1 MTTLV
6 DIVPSV
12 PAQHPLTRETL
23 LGRVAALYLS
33 RRLAEEPAQDGGTA
47 RFIIDLLTPAQTAA
61 IARAILDDPALN
73 PKFEIHLPAGFVS
86 GFGLPQDVLT
96 PERATFYRNAPSDRP
111 ALLLANTGDDE
122 EQSLRDLT
130 SVSAADLQS
139 VPELWVQVAAQTLP
153 LTEDHRKWWIRA
165 LAALQDLRF
174 VSLDRYAAYVLRAH
188 EEVEESGH
196 PIIHALGA
204 ALPAL
209 RLPRDLCYFEAL
221 PAPFRTHTSRW
232 KTLFSAIYTK
242 RACYLSKQTPSGTV
256 IGEDDLRVA
265 YARVRESIPDAV
277 RPAVE
282 AFVESP
288 AGWTAE
294 SAQLAEQEWES
305 ILPLFDGMKREKFNL
320 GQATL
325 DFFDEGDPDILS
337 DADRE
342 YLKSL
347 IKRKTS
353 GAGLPE
359 DQAFYDAHR
368 DEMREN
374 RKLKAAWDRFIFGTP
389 RESADFLAGL
399 IVALEGFPWETPARR
414 RTLTIRGDRRF
425 KRDLRDLNVDAGM
438 FFALRYRGLPQLFG
452 RAVQWDLGDLLN
464 YADVVRGWRDKG
476 ESLNRSEA
484 KAALQLKFSLE
495 LEIETTA
502 GTTDTVYQSQFIW
515 RFDPLAVSCE
525 FAADWSRLVEHPLV
539 YCRVGREPLSG
550 KGRSQSL
557 DLFNVRTLRA
567 AYGQE
572 RGSFVAAYKPPLD
585 LEKDWRSRLAQARGL
600 GLLTAGGEQQIGE
613 AFDRF
618 AEAYRQAITDFWTDG
633 VSASSVGAQL
643 REYGTL
649 LDALCRIALG
659 DRGRELLLRPILS
672 IGTVET
678 EGGAPATIVA
688 PWHPQRIAAM
698 RQKARRVAKLIRQ
711 LVDGQEARFADPR
724 LFFREA
730 VADLA
735 HPVAPEVVLGWRG
748 EKAELLAT
756 TEVAGDYSL
765 CELPVAGPGDS
776 ETNENPSD
784 AAAKVAELVD
794 RYLAL
799 HPHEQANLSVV
810 LYNCDSSGLPTAVVG
825 RLAALGDAD
834 EGTRCQVILRHR
846 DAKRLRRLYEEIVDA
861 SNGDGDALV
870 ASETTRD
877 FMARLRIGIMADQ
890 APAPDPRDGCPEDI
904 VFSQDVI
911 ARHASLGWY
920 PIDAV
925 PLDDDA
931 LGPAH
936 WSRRR
941 PAAVGDMR
949 SVVFLCC
956 PAQPASGW
964 AYLTAIATFLLG
976 DWDGNE
982 RQRLLP
988 ARELDFRD
996 PVTARIVEE
1005 THNLGSWV
1013 ANYDELL
1020 DRRQLL
1026 EQNVRVIRYKQSPSP
1041 GRNLIVSS
1049 RAPLGLLRSM
1059 LIARLRALNLGMAEG
1074 EFRLLAERFIDA
1086 ANSLSGDIVLRAAK
1100 RGRSASELIGL
1111 VLSQMLVAA
1120 ELASPSGLFAW
1131 FFLDDYADWLGAREE
1146 QIADLLVL
1154 APTVQPD
1161 GSLLLRVVVVE
1172 SKYVDAASLAAK
1184 RKESE
1189 RQLRSTLRR
1198 LAGALQGE
1206 VPTLDR
1212 EVWLARLSDLLIE
1225 GTRLPAAGGP
1235 DLGSFRRAVRNGTCP
1250 VELRGYSHVFVST
1263 PAEAGEPSA
1272 CVHVEEPGEDRYV
1285 AFQEVF
1291 SRERVRDLV
1300 QSFASEADPTPIRRA
1315 GGSAAWADPTAR
1327 RPATWMSPTAPASGN
1342 TAAALP
1348 AAPADEA
1355 HVSEIGEQQ
1364 SPTVSAAA
1372 ADLSSQRG
1380 DETSP
1385 QGTTA
1390 PARTVGFDG
1399 GSPTP
1404 RLGFLDRDEPEP
1416 PADAKAVE
1424 WLRSVEMAARG
1435 ALQQFQLQAKL
1446 LSATLT
1452 PNVALLKFQGSSNLT
1467 VDQVL
1472 RRRTEF
1478 LTTHGLQL
1486 IGVQPEPGAVCL
1498 SIARPERQVVTLRS
1512 TWRRWSPPEPGS
1524 GGNQRLLVG
1533 IREDDGSP
1541 LVLAP
1546 GDEHAPHTL
1555 IAGSTGSGKSV
1566 LMQNL
1571 IVSIAATNTPSEA
1584 RIILIDPKQGVDYFA
1599 FENLPH
1605 LSGGIID
1612 RQEAALERIH
1622 WLVEEMDARYARLR
1636 EARATNLRAF
1646 NARVSAA
1653 DRMPVIWLIHDEFAE
1668 WMLAEDYKGEVAA
1681 AVGRLGVKARAAGIH
1696 LIFAAQRPEAAVM
1709 PMQLRANLGN
1719 RLVLRVDSEGTSEIA
1734 LGEKGADRLLGRG
1747 HLMAKLEGSPGTVYA
1762 QVPFASPEELE
1773 AAVAAIRDIH
1783 GGQ

>member
-1 MTTLV
+1 MTRFV
-6 DIVPSV
+6 DSAPPA

-33 RRLAEEPAQDGGTA
+33 RRLAEEPAQGGGTA

-61 IARAILDDPALN
+61 IARAILDDPTLSAQ
-73 PKFEIHLPAGFVS
+73 FEIHLPERFVA

-122 EQSLRDLT
+122 EQSLRDVT
-130 SVSAADLQS
+130 SVSATDLQS
-139 VPELWVQVAAQTLP
+139 LPELWVQVASQALP
-153 LTEDHRKWWIRA
+153 LADDHRKWWIRA

-174 VSLDRYAAYVLRAH
+174 VSLDRYADYVLRTH
-188 EEVEESGH
+188 EEVGESGH

-232 KTLFSAIYTK
+232 KPLFSAIYTK

-256 IGEDDLRVA
+256 LGEDDLRGA
-265 YARVRESIPDAV
+265 YARVRESIAEV
-277 RPAVE
+277 ARPAVE

-294 SAQLAEQEWES
+294 SARLAEQEWENV
-305 ILPLFDGMKREKFNL
+305 LPLFDGMKREKFNL

-325 DFFDEGDPDILS
+325 EFFDEGDPDILS

-347 IKRKTS
+347 IKRKSS

-374 RKLKAAWDRFIFGTP
+374 RKLKAAWDRFILGTP
-389 RESADFLAGL
+389 RESHDFLAGL
-399 IVALEGFPWETPARR
+399 LVALEGFPWETPARR
-414 RTLTIRGDRRF
+414 RTLTVRCDRRF

-464 YADVVRGWRDKG
+464 YADVVRGWRDRG
-476 ESLNRSEA
+476 EPLNRSEA
-484 KAALQLKFSLE
+484 KAALQLKFSVE

-502 GTTDTVYQSQFIW
+502 GATEPPYQSQFIW

-525 FAADWSRLVEHPLV
+525 FAADWERLIEHPLV

-572 RGSFVAAYKPPLD
+572 RGSFVAAYKPLLD

-600 GLLTAGGEQQIGE
+600 GLLTAEGEQQIGD

-618 AEAYRQAITDFWTDG
+618 AAAYRQAVTDFWTDG
-633 VSASSVGAQL
+633 VSASSLGSQL
-643 REYGTL
+643 REYGAL
-649 LDALCRIALG
+649 LDVLCRAAVG
-659 DRGRELLLRPILS
+659 DRSRELLLRPILS

-688 PWHPQRIAAM
+688 PWHPQRMDAM
-698 RQKARRVAKLIRQ
+698 RQKARRVAKLVRQ

-776 ETNENPSD
+776 ETNENPAD
-784 AAAKVAELVD
+784 AAARVAELVD

-920 PIDAV
+920 SVDAT
-925 PLDDDA
+925 PLDEDA

-964 AYLTAIATFLLG
+964 AYLTAVSTFLLG

-982 RQRLLP
+982 RQRVLP
-988 ARELDFRD
+988 ARQLDFRD
-996 PVTARIVEE
+996 PVTAKIVEE

-1059 LIARLRALNLGMAEG
+1059 LIARLRALNLGMAEA
-1074 EFRLLAERFIDA
+1074 EFRPLADRFIDA

-1111 VLSQMLVAA
+1111 VLSRMLVGA
-1120 ELASPSGLFAW
+1120 ELASPGGLFAW

-1154 APTVQPD
+1154 APAVRAD
-1161 GSLLLRVVVVE
+1161 GSPLLRVVVVE
-1172 SKYVDAASLAAK
+1172 SKYVDAASLSAK

-1212 EVWLARLSDLLIE
+1212 EVWLARLSDLLVE

-1235 DLGSFRRAVRNGTCP
+1235 DLASFRRAVRNGTCP
-1250 VELRGYSHVFVST
+1250 IELRGYSHVFLST
-1263 PAEAGEPSA
+1263 PVELGDPSA
-1272 CVHVEEPGEDRYV
+1272 CIHVEEPGEDRYV

-1300 QSFASEADPTPIRRA
+1300 LCFATDVDPTPVRRA
-1315 GGSAAWADPTAR
+1315 DGSAGWADPAAR
-1327 RPATWMSPTAPASGN
+1327 RPAMWESPTAPGGGN
-1342 TAAALP
+1342 SAAP
-1348 AAPADEA
+1348 TVPADEHHA
-1355 HVSEIGEQQ
+1355 SDPGEQPA
-1364 SPTVSAAA
+1364 SVVSAAGSMPA
-1372 ADLSSQRG
+1372 SG
-1380 DETSP
+1380 DDP
-1385 QGTTA
+1385 DAQGTTGA
-1390 PARTVGFDG
+1390 ALSAGPDE
-1399 GSPTP
+1399 GSAVPD
-1404 RLGFLDRDEPEP
+1404 LGFLNRDEPEP
-1416 PADAKAVE
+1416 AADPKAAE
-1424 WLRSVEMAARG
+1424 WLRSVEVAARG

-1472 RRRTEF
+1472 RRRSEF

-1524 GGNQRLLVG
+1524 GGNQRLFVG

-1571 IVSIAATNTPSEA
+1571 IVSIAATNTPDEA

-1599 FENLPH
+1599 FEDLPH

-1622 WLVEEMDARYARLR
+1622 WLVEEMDARYTRLR
-1636 EARATNLRAF
+1636 EARAANLRAY
-1646 NARVSAA
+1646 NARVAA
-1653 DRMPVIWLIHDEFAE
+1653 KDRMPVIWLIHDEFAE

-1747 HLMAKLEGSPGTVYA
+1747 HLMAKLEGSPGIVYA

-1773 AAVAAIRDIH
+1773 AVVSGIRSAHDER
-1783 GGQ
+1783 GE